1 MATKFDAE
9 KYTTASKVKDFYSD
23 IPTNLDI
30 HPGTKDVLRVRNDQ
44 AVIQSVRNLI
54 MTEYTERPFQP
65 KIGCGIRRALFE
77 PISPITSHMIQIA
90 IQDTLGNYEPRV
102 DLLDTV
108 VEPDEMLNGYYVHLK
123 FALLNRIE
131 PIEID
136 LFLDRNR

>member
-44 AVIQSVRNLI
+44 AIIQSVRNLI
-54 MTEYTERPFQP
+54 LTDMNERPFQP
-65 KIGCGIRRALFE
+65 KVGSSIRQALFE
-77 PISPITSHMIQIA
+77 PISPITSHAIRIA
-90 IQDTLGNYEPRV
+90 IEDVLNNYEPRV
-102 DLLDTV
+102 EMLDTV
-108 VEPDEMLNGYYVHLK
+108 VEPDEMADGYYVHLK
-123 FALLNRIE
+123 FALINKIE
-131 PIEID
+131 PVEID